1 MYAAPLRLV
10 AEDRPTFSS
19 SQHLRTYDGPA
30 QASIRDRDTKTKK
43 RICIETL
50 KQNNLLLMTISVQI
64 YEIKKEFI
72 KVNSKGSLNSF

>member
-1 MYAAPLRLV
+1 MLTSAPLRLV

-43 RICIETL
+43 GKKDMHRD
-50 KQNNLLLMTISVQI
+50 
-64 YEIKKEFI
+64 IKKNQFI
-72 KVNSKGSLNSF
+72 INDNFCSNIRNKKSSLKRIPKEV

>member
-43 RICIETL
+43 G
-50 KQNNLLLMTISVQI
+50 
-64 YEIKKEFI
+64 KK
-72 KVNSKGSLNSF
+72 GYA